1 MKRIPK
7 DLADKMVEDVL
18 TKIARYDDIS
28 SGFAK
33 DSLEIM
39 NNAVDNSVFTGV
51 LLTKARPSLFNN
63 NEIDMKHTIM
73 SALQTIL
80 NYKEEEEDEDF
91 DFDFNEDL
99 AKEFSV
105 TDIEKCANS
114 TKLDFA
120 LNQFVNAFYEYERL
134 EKKYPELMKVM

>member
-18 TKIARYDDIS
+18 IAISKLDDIP

-33 DSLEIM
+33 DSLDIL
-39 NNAVDNSVFTGV
+39 DNPTDNLVFTGI
-51 LLTKARPSLFNN
+51 LLTKARPSFFDE
-63 NEIDMKHTIM
+63 NELDMK
-73 SALQTIL
+73 ATIL
-80 NYKEEEEDEDF
+80 SSLQSVITFGDRDEG
-91 DFDFNEDL
+91 FDFNDDL

-105 TDIEKCANS
+105 EDIDKCSNS

-120 LNQFVNAFYEYERL
+120 LNQFVNAFFEYERL
-134 EKKYPELMKVM
+134 EKKYPELMKIM

>member
-18 TKIARYDDIS
+18 IAISKLDDIP

-33 DSLEIM
+33 DSLDIL
-39 NNAVDNSVFTGV
+39 DNQTDNLVFTGI
-51 LLTKARPSLFNN
+51 LLTKARPSFFDE
-63 NEIDMKHTIM
+63 NELDMK
-73 SALQTIL
+73 ATIL
-80 NYKEEEEDEDF
+80 ASLQSVISYGDREGE
-91 DFDFNEDL
+91 FDFNDDL

-105 TDIEKCANS
+105 EDMDKCSNS

-120 LNQFVNAFYEYERL
+120 LNQFVNAFFEYERL
-134 EKKYPELMKVM
+134 EKKYPELMKIM

>member
-18 TKIARYDDIS
+18 IAISKLDDIPS
-28 SGFAK
+28 DFAK
-33 DSLEIM
+33 DSLDIM
-39 NNAVDNSVFTGV
+39 DNPTDNLVFTGI
-51 LLTKARPSLFNN
+51 LLTKARPSLFNE
-63 NEIDMKHTIM
+63 NELDMK
-73 SALQTIL
+73 ATIL
-80 NYKEEEEDEDF
+80 SSLQSVITFGDREEG
-91 DFDFNEDL
+91 FDFNDDL

-105 TDIEKCANS
+105 EDMDKCSKS

-134 EKKYPELMKVM
+134 EKKYPELMKIM